1 YLLQPGVSRSG
12 LKACGGSVRIV
23 RACSRYMAS
32 GLDSSLASESRGYL
46 AFFFSCLAAFF
57 SFMVFSGF
65 FFSLFFES
73 MPLLMLL
80 SAVSSGG

>member
-1 YLLQPGVSRSG
+1 
-12 LKACGGSVRIV
+12 
-23 RACSRYMAS
+23 MAS
-32 GLDSSLASESRGYL
+32 GFVGSLASQSRGYL

-80 SAVSSGG
+80 SAVSSVVEEVTPAKFKPLARHMAGVI